1 MNVTIEISKYPLNE
15 EYIKP
20 IKNFIDRINTTEGII
35 VKTNATSTQIAGEY
49 DFVMN
54 LMSQEI
60 KCSFEQFGK
69 SIFVMKVLLGNLIE
83 D

>member
-1 MNVTIEISKYPLNE
+1 MDVTVEISKYPLKD

-20 IKNFIDRINTTEGII
+20 IKNFIDRINTVEDIV

-49 DFVMN
+49 DHVMK
-54 LMSQEI
+54 LLQREI
-60 KCSFEQFGK
+60 KQSYEQFGK